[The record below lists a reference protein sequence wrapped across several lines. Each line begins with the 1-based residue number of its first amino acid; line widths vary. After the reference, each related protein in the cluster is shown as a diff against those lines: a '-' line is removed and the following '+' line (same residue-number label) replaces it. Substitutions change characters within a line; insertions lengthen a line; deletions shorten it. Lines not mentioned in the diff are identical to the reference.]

1 MPLRCAQMKRNDG
14 TSYVFCSGKK
24 DGKPAKKDG
33 KPEKKDKPKKKDSK
47 PEKLNK
53 RMVLDDNKGERY
65 DFRVKFNGITNTKR
79 HKIFLTIQKKQG
91 DRNSISMEEIVKVVR
106 PLLLANE
113 QSVAQVRSYIT
124 NKGRN
129 QGFVQKYGVKKL

>member
-1 MPLRCAQMKRNDG
+1 
-14 TSYVFCSGKK
+14 
-24 DGKPAKKDG
+24 
-33 KPEKKDKPKKKDSK
+33 
-47 PEKLNK
+47 
-53 RMVLDDNKGERY
+53 
-65 DFRVKFNGITNTKR
+65 
-79 HKIFLTIQKKQG
+79 
-91 DRNSISMEEIVKVVR
+91 MEEIVKVVR

>member
-1 MPLRCAQMKRNDG
+1 MPLRCATMKRNDG

-24 DGKPAKKDG
+24 DGKPAKKDSS
-33 KPEKKDKPKKKDSK
+33 KPKKKDSK